1 MEYKKDVERLQEKAA
16 KYEDETTQA
25 QFSLESIFRESKE
38 KVFSFKL
45 IIFYSKFFLQSR
57 LIDELEAKY
66 ILKKPSIFNIKFSI
80 Y

>member
-1 MEYKKDVERLQEKAA
+1 MSEEKARIGIYHRHEMEYKKDVERLQEKAA

-45 IIFYSKFFLQSR
+45 IIFYSKLFL
-57 LIDELEAKY
+57 
-66 ILKKPSIFNIKFSI
+66 
-80 Y
+80 